1 MSNVII
7 KLENVTKTFK
17 IDSQRVDALN
27 GIDLEVKQGQQ
38 IAVVGRSGS
47 GKSTLLHLIGTL
59 DSASSG
65 KLSLGGVDT
74 SNLKDQALSKLRNR
88 TVGFVFQ
95 TNNLMPEFSAIENV
109 MMPGFVAG
117 YKRKDLEATAKE
129 LLSAVGLEH
138 RMNHRPSELSGGE
151 QQRVTIA
158 RALLMKPAIIL
169 ADEPTGS
176 LDKHSSEKVEELLY
190 GLCKEHNITMMLV
203 THNPLIADRLPSKVI
218 MEDGLIIEKQ
228 GVW

>member
-1 MSNVII
+1 MSNTII
-7 KLENVTKTFK
+7 KLENVTKTFQ
-17 IDSQRVDALN
+17 IDSQKVDALN
-27 GIDLEVKQGQQ
+27 GIDLEVAQGQQ

-65 KLSLGGVDT
+65 KVYLGGVDT
-74 SNLKDQALSKLRNR
+74 SSLKDSALSQLRNR

-117 YKRKDLEATAKE
+117 YKRKDLEATAKS
-129 LLSAVGLEH
+129 LLCSVGLEH

-158 RALLMKPAIIL
+158 RALLMKPSIIL

-176 LDKHSSEKVEELLY
+176 LDKHSSEKVEDLLY

-203 THNPLIADRLPSKVI
+203 THNPAIADRLPSKVI

>member
-95 TNNLMPEFSAIENV
+95 TNNLMPEFRAIENV

-138 RMNHRPSELSGGE
+138 RMNHRPSELSGE
-151 QQRVTIA
+151 QQVTIA
-158 RALLMKPAIIL
+158 RALLI
-169 ADEPTGS
+169 S
-176 LDKHSSEKVEELLY
+176 LQLF
-190 GLCKEHNITMMLV
+190 C
-203 THNPLIADRLPSKVI
+203 
-218 MEDGLIIEKQ
+218 
-228 GVW
+228 